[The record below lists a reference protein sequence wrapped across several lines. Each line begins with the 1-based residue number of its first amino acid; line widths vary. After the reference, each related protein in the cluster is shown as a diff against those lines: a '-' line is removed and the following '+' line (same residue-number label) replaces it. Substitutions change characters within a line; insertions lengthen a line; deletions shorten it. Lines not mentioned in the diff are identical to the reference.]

1 MSDNNKVILPNGC
14 PSLGTYLRNNS
25 TGDLARI
32 VEKDGK
38 AFIKPDIPGSP
49 VYYNIQEFK
58 NWTIELKPKRLPPG
72 SFARVAYEAD
82 RALCEIHPDLK
93 KQPEWLSLDANKKA
107 SWIEAR
113 VSFQNVLRQEL
124 YNAVIK
130 ALEVNSE

>member
-1 MSDNNKVILPNGC
+1 MSNQIILPKECPPIGTWMRNNK
-14 PSLGTYLRNNS
+14 

-58 NWTIELKPKRLPPG
+58 NWTVELKPKKLPPG

-93 KQPEWLSLDANKKA
+93 KQPEWLSLDATKKCQ
-107 SWIEAR
+107 WIEAR
-113 VSFQNVLRQEL
+113 VSFANVLRQEL

-130 ALEVNSE
+130 TLEANSE

>member
-1 MSDNNKVILPNGC
+1 MSIILPKECPPIGTWMRNNK
-14 PSLGTYLRNNS
+14 
-25 TGDLARI
+25 TGDLAKI

-58 NWTIELKPKRLPPG
+58 NWTVELKPKQLPPG
-72 SFARVAYEAD
+72 SYARIAYEAD

-93 KQPEWLSLDANKKA
+93 RQPDWLSLDANKKA
-107 SWIEAR
+107 SWIEAK

-124 YNAVIK
+124 YNAVI
-130 ALEVNSE
+130 ATLEANSQ